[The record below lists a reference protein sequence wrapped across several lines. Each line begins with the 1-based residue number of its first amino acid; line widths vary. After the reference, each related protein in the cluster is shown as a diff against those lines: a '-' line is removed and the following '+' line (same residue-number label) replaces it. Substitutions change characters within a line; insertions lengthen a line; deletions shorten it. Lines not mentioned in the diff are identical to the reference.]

1 LNIKKNYDYVCCA
14 CGTGGTLAGLITA
27 LDGKAQALGIAVLKG
42 GEFLLEDVKHLVF
55 ESFVNNYNNWNI
67 NFDYHFGGYAKINL
81 ELIQFIKKFEI
92 NNNIPLEPIY
102 TGKLFYGIYELIIN
116 GYFNRG
122 TTILAIHTGGL
133 QGLAGMKP
141 KINKLLD
148 GNDGK

>member
-27 LDGKAQALGIAVLKG
+27 LDSKAQALGIAVLKG